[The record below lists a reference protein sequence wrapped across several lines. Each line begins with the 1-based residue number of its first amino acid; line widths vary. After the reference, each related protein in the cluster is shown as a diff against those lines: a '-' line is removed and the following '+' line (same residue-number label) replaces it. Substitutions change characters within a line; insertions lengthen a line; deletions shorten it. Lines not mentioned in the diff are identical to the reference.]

1 MNRAKMWYAL
11 AGLLAFVVVAVGWF
25 ALVSPQR
32 DSAANLR
39 EQLVDQEARNAQT
52 TAQVASLRKQAEGL
66 PELKAK
72 LAALNARVPTA
83 DEVPDLLRTITAQA
97 TDAGTSLES
106 VSPGALVPP
115 GGAAAAGTTTTT
127 AGLATLPVQ
136 IIVSGDYGSLTAFV
150 KRLESLPRV
159 LLLDS
164 VQIAEATAGAS
175 GGLTLTVQATAFVSV
190 PQAAVVDSTATG
202 AGSGSSSA
210 APQ

>member
-32 DSAANLR
+32 DSAATLR

-83 DEVPDLLRTITAQA
+83 DEVPDLLRAITAQA
-97 TDAGTSLES
+97 ADAGTSLQS
-106 VSPGALVPP
+106 VSPGTLVPP
-115 GGAAAAGTTTTT
+115 GGASAAGTGITT

-136 IIVSGDYGSLTAFV
+136 IIVTGDYGDLTAFV

-159 LLLDS
+159 LLLNS
-164 VQIAEATAGAS
+164 VQIAEATTGAS

-190 PQAAVVDSTATG
+190 PQAAVLDSTA
-202 AGSGSSSA
+202 AADSGSSSG